1 MKIETFEELKRNLT
15 ANEFSDNPFKADD
28 ISQFPQDVFP
38 QNVQIIA
45 KELQWAY
52 KAPAE
57 LVWCF
62 ILGCVSAC
70 LGKGICLRTHHP
82 DLTYGLLYQMICTMP
97 GVNKST
103 ILKWLLKPI
112 VEYQREA
119 RKAQRTAVEIQIST
133 DSKNQ
138 RIPTKK
144 EIDAEI
150 GKAIPTLM
158 VEHSSQ
164 EGLAT
169 SLSYNDEYLAVIS
182 SDCSGVVDALK
193 GSKNGGSFQGEILLK
208 GYSGDPYNTN
218 YKQAVDEHLEEV
230 RLSVTWAGTDRALT
244 DFVCDKQIVQRGL
257 LSRFLFAFID
267 EPVPRRDIE
276 CRRISQDTSDS
287 WASMLTRL
295 LDKYWSKKEFKEVV
309 SSIEARRLNIQFDNQ
324 RIDFADDL
332 YHLGGLPERWAENA
346 LRIALVLHCMKHL
359 DDASSH
365 ELKEDTME
373 SAIRITRWFIG
384 RQIAWIESLGNYDQE
399 IELLKVRI
407 FNYLQANGPT
417 TARNL
422 LRSAGLK
429 KQYTYMLNKWVKDE
443 ELFTW
448 DASKGARPSPT
459 YALAGD
465 DRIPEEFSKLKGR
478 VK

>member
-1 MKIETFEELKRNLT
+1 MKIESLEELATKLT
-15 ANEFSDNPFKADD
+15 ANEPSENPFKADD
-28 ISQFPQDVFP
+28 ISPFPQDVFP
-38 QNVQIIA
+38 ENIQIVA

-82 DLTYGLLYQMICTMP
+82 DLTYGLLYQMVCTMP

-112 VEYQREA
+112 VEYQRNA
-119 RKAQRTAVEIQIST
+119 RESQRSEVERQLIT
-133 DSKNQ
+133 DSKSQ
-138 RIPTKK
+138 KIPTKK

-208 GYSGDPYNTN
+208 GYSGDAYNTN

-244 DFVCDKQIVQRGL
+244 DFVCDKQIVERGL
-257 LSRFLFAFID
+257 LSRFLFTFID

-276 CRRISQDTSDS
+276 CRRISRDKVDS
-287 WASMLTRL
+287 WASMLTSL
-295 LDKYWSKKEFKEVV
+295 LDKYWNKGGHQEVE

-324 RIDFADDL
+324 RIDFAGDL
-332 YHLGGLPERWAENA
+332 SHLGGLPERWAENA
-346 LRIALVLHCMKHL
+346 LRIALVVHCMKHL
-359 DDASSH
+359 GNATSK
-365 ELKEDTME
+365 ELSEDTME

-384 RQIAWIESLGNYDQE
+384 RQIAWIESLGNYDE
-399 IELLKVRI
+399 VVESLKVRI
-407 FNYLQANGPT
+407 FNYLERNGPT
-417 TARNL
+417 TSRNL
-422 LRSAGLK
+422 QRSAGLK
-429 KQYTYMLNKWVKDE
+429 KRYTYMLNKWVKDG
-443 ELFTW
+443 ELITW
-448 DASKGARPSPT
+448 DASNGARPSPT

-465 DRIPEEFSKLKGR
+465 DRAPDRLK
-478 VK
+478 